1 MTGKLMSA
9 LPESQFPV
17 AWALHWAIDWFWS
30 RTHVSGLFEWV
41 CVSRTWS
48 RAAKRLTRAGRLN
61 KIRVPFNRM
70 QLAAGLMFLSFGPMA
85 WFIIRSI
92 RWLRLVSLCAV
103 LVSARS
109 SGPAS
114 AQHLSLNGLE
124 FIYCPLMRRRPPLHR
139 SNRQETYLYFI
150 ADKWKIGALA
160 QLSSEFILWVWAR
173 TRRSRWFSPCIHLG
187 SNAEIAILLP

>member
-1 MTGKLMSA
+1 MTGKLTSA

-48 RAAKRLTRAGRLN
+48 RRAAKRLTRAGRLN

-109 SGPAS
+109 SV
-114 AQHLSLNGLE
+114 QHLHNT
-124 FIYCPLMRRRPPLHR
+124 CHLMG
-139 SNRQETYLYFI
+139 SNLFI
-150 ADKWKIGALA
+150 APWCGGGRRCTARIDRKHICI
-160 QLSSEFILWVWAR
+160 LSPTNGR
-173 TRRSRWFSPCIHLG
+173 
-187 SNAEIAILLP
+187 